1 MAKVKAHVY
10 VLVGGAYTLLR
21 PGDDVPEGVEVT
33 NPDVLADE
41 PKAAPA
47 EDETPKPT
55 PAKKAPARKA
65 EPSS

>member
-10 VLVGGAYTLLR
+10 VLVGGVATLLR
-21 PGDDVPEGVEVT
+21 PSDDVPAGVTVT

-41 PKAAPA
+41 PKAAA
-47 EDETPKPT
+47 KDETPKST
-55 PAKKAPARKA
+55 PAKKAPAAKA